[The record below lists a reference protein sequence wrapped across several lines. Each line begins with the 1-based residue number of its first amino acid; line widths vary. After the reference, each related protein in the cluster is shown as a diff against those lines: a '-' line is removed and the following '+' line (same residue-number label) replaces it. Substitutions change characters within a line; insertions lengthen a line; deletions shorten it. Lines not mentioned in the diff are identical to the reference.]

1 MVTETAKL
9 GRALPALDALANLF
23 MGEVFA
29 ALDLIQPNLDL
40 LLEPLFLV
48 EAFGQHLAGELGRR
62 LTLAGGERFQFG
74 LLLWCKANLGSGSV

>member
-1 MVTETAKL
+1 MVAETAKL

-48 EAFGQHLAGELGRR
+48 ETADQN
-62 LTLAGGERFQFG
+62 LAGGEGFQFG